1 MMTDSGDIMQNI
13 FEAQFLA
20 SRNQVAPDLATRLSL
35 LEKLKNMVLD
45 NADAIAKAISDD
57 FGGRAR
63 AETELL
69 EILPSIHG
77 IKYTMGKLKN
87 WMKPQRR
94 AVDLMFQP
102 ASSQIRYEPLGV
114 IGIISPWNYPLFLLV
129 GPLTDALAAG
139 NRAMIK
145 PSEQTPIFSELFAK
159 LIDKTFDPL
168 EVSVINGGVDVARA
182 FSELPF
188 DHIIF
193 TGSTNVGREVMKAAA
208 NNLTPVT
215 LELGGKSPVI
225 IDDDYEIEKAANS
238 VAFGKFLNAGQTC
251 IAPDYVLVPAAKA
264 EEFCKKV
271 IKRAN
276 QSYKKP
282 TSNEQ
287 YSAICGERHRTRLWG
302 AIEEARATGAK
313 IYNHKAETTEGAKI
327 TPTVILGAPNNC
339 LIMREEIF
347 GPILPVVPYTIIED
361 ALAFVR
367 ERPRPLALYIFSN
380 NNDFQETILKGAISG
395 GVTINGTLMHVA
407 QSALPFGGI
416 GPSGTGAYHGFE
428 GFKRFSH
435 ARSIH
440 KIGFIN
446 AFEMLGPPW
455 GALSKLAGKLFAGI
469 K

>member
-1 MMTDSGDIMQNI
+1 MTDSGDKMQTI
-13 FEAQFLA
+13 FDGQFAA
-20 SRNQVAPDLATRLSL
+20 SRNQIAPDLETRLKS
-35 LEKLKNMVLD
+35 LEKLKNMVLE
-45 NADAIAKAISDD
+45 NAKAISKAISDD
-57 FGGRAR
+57 FGGRSNS
-63 AETELL
+63 ETELL
-69 EILPSIHG
+69 EILPSVHG
-77 IKYTMGKLKN
+77 IKYTMGKLKS
-87 WMKPQRR
+87 WMKPQGR

-145 PSEQTPIFSELFAK
+145 PSEQTPIFSELFAN
-159 LIDKTFDPL
+159 LVEKTFDPF

-193 TGSTNVGREVMKAAA
+193 TGSTNIGREVMKAAA

-215 LELGGKSPVI
+215 LELGGKSPVV
-225 IDDDYEIEKAANS
+225 IDDDYPIEKAANS

-264 EEFCKKV
+264 EDFCKFI
-271 IKRAN
+271 IKRA
-276 QSYKKP
+276 QTSYKKP
-282 TSNEQ
+282 ANNEQ
-287 YSAICGERHRTRLWG
+287 YSAICGERHRARLWG
-302 AIEEARATGAK
+302 AIEEARNSGAK
-313 IYNHKAETTEGAKI
+313 IYSHKAETTEGSKI
-327 TPTVILGAPNNC
+327 TPTVVLGATENC
-339 LIMREEIF
+339 VLMREEIF
-347 GPILPVVPYTIIED
+347 GPILPVIPYKTIDD
-361 ALAFVR
+361 ALAFIKA
-367 ERPRPLALYIFSN
+367 RPRPLALYIFSN
-380 NNDFQETILKGAISG
+380 QNEFQESILKGAISG

-416 GPSGTGAYHGFE
+416 GTSGTGAYHGFE

-455 GALSKLAGKLFAGI
+455 GSLSKFAGKIFAGI